1 MCLRLGYKHGHIS
14 KQILGRWAQGI
25 RLRYFSRESDYRKQ
39 LAWSPLLPFLIQ
51 WKNICSYMYFGNN
64 KFPHQTEPA
73 DSPDLQC
80 LNYRNFTRER
90 FRLKKHNFSHVLLRP
105 CCLVSH
111 DKLPLC
117 LPVSSLKYTSL
128 QGQPSTILF
137 TAILPYLKFC
147 PVHMASSNFFLK
159 QIGKG

>member
-1 MCLRLGYKHGHIS
+1 MCLRLGYKHGRVS
-14 KQILGRWAQGI
+14 EQILGRRAQGI
-25 RLRYFSRESDYRKQ
+25 TLRYFSREWLQKAASLVQ
-39 LAWSPLLPFLIQ
+39 TPSLPGSMEEHLFLRVF
-51 WKNICSYMYFGNN
+51 WGNN

-73 DSPDLQC
+73 DSPDLHC

-90 FRLKKHNFSHVLLRP
+90 FRLKEHNFSHVLLRP
-105 CCLVSH
+105 CCMVSH
-111 DKLPLC
+111 DKPPLC

-147 PVHMASSNFFLK
+147 PVHMASSNFFK
-159 QIGKG
+159 NR